1 MDLQNAMRQ
10 QQLQDN
16 EKSIAALKEK
26 MQTELDAHAKL
37 LAQKE
42 EELNAAKAAGGAN
55 VDELQQE
62 VEKEKQE

>member
-62 VEKEKQE
+62 VDKERQE